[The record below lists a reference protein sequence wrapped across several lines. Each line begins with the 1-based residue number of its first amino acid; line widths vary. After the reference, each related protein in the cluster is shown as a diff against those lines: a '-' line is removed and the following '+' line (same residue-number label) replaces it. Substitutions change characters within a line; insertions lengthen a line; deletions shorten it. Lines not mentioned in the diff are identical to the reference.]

1 MQKPDVR
8 VVVNNHVSI
17 ISIKIKKY
25 YNTESLYQ
33 MSKYNDEK
41 NENFMEPNVS
51 QYNNHMVMSNVHK
64 PLKKKYINIDTKFC
78 DEYSSLKTANYNFTL
93 PQRIT
98 EVKSISVLN
107 VELPITFFNISSDL
121 GNNVFQIS
129 GVGSG
134 SKIIALNNGQ
144 YTLIDTSYNSIFH
157 EMNNDLSSNGY
168 YINTTHSVKV
178 DISNVCYTTIKNTT
192 NSPVKINFDIN
203 NSGIDKNNFKSK
215 IGWIMGFRQPSYI
228 ISSGGTIISE
238 NIIDLNQNRY
248 LYLVV
253 DEFSKGIQNSFISP
267 LSTSLINKNIIAK
280 ISLNPQ
286 VYPFGSVQPLNNYL
300 GLMTDHRVYTGKVD
314 LQKFNIQLINE
325 YGLPM
330 NLNGNNFSFCIEV
343 QHE

>member
-1 MQKPDVR
+1 
-8 VVVNNHVSI
+8 
-17 ISIKIKKY
+17 
-25 YNTESLYQ
+25 
-33 MSKYNDEK
+33 
-41 NENFMEPNVS
+41 
-51 QYNNHMVMSNVHK
+51 MSNVHK

-78 DEYSSLKTANYNFTL
+78 DEYSNLKTANYNFTL

-98 EVKSISVLN
+98 EVKSIRILN

-129 GVGSG
+129 SG
-134 SKIIALNNGQ
+134 TSSSKIITLNNGQ
-144 YTLIDTSYNSIFH
+144 YTLIDTSFNSIFH
-157 EMNNDLSSNGY
+157 EMNNDLSANVY
-168 YINTTHSVKV
+168 YTNSTNNIKV
-178 DISNVCYTTIKNTT
+178 VISNVCYTTIKNTT
-192 NSPVKINFDIN
+192 GNSVKVEFDIN
-203 NSGIDKNNFKSK
+203 NYGIDKNNFKSK
-215 IGWIMGFRQPSYI
+215 IGWIMGFRQPSYTI
-228 ISSGGTIISE
+228 PTGGTIISE

-286 VYPFGSVQPLNNYL
+286 GFPFGSVQPINQYL
-300 GLMTDHRVYTGKVD
+300 GLMSDQRTYTGKVD
-314 LQKFNIQLINE
+314 LQKLNIQLINE